1 MQRKQPIS
9 SFGWAI
15 KRKLAEMQVNQKTF
29 CQRHGIPEYGLS
41 RLIGGKGNKYRAK
54 VAELLNLDAEE

>member
-1 MQRKQPIS
+1 
-9 SFGWAI
+9 
-15 KRKLAEMQVNQKTF
+15 MQVNQKTF